1 MEEMPDEENKD
12 RVVICRDCGEEFVFA
27 AGEQRYYKDR
37 ELAFPKRCPSCRE
50 KRKVQGTY
58 GAQVVAVDAKR
69 GVVLCR
75 RCRRPASREVSCQ
88 AGEALCR
95 ACSENVPGMADT
107 PEEDRMAY
115 SVWESW
121 LKLKEKAGGLRP

>member
-1 MEEMPDEENKD
+1 MSEEVFED
-12 RVVICRDCGEEFVFA
+12 RPVICRDCGEEFIFA
-27 AGEQRYYKDR
+27 AGEQRYYRDR

-69 GVVLCR
+69 GVVLCK
-75 RCRRPASREVSCQ
+75 RCRHPASREVSFE

-95 ACSENVPGMADT
+95 ACSENVPGTADT
-107 PEEDRMAY
+107 SEGDRMAY
-115 SVWESW
+115 GVWEAW
-121 LKLKEKAGGLRP
+121 LKLREKANGLRP